1 MKLPLSP
8 RTTLSRSG
16 KALYTSSVRGLSAL
30 KRFVRIVRIVLSK
43 IDFSLSFLN
52 TRNQIAKQFEMTV
65 IKPSAFIGVYL
76 CSSVVIFSS
85 LSSVEVKLKDI
96 SRIQG
101 LRDNQIT
108 GYGIVTG
115 LSGTGDTKSAVTN
128 EAMKNYLKNQ
138 GLGNAKGANITR
150 NIASVLIT
158 ATIPSHA
165 RVGDKID
172 VTIASIGDARSLEGG
187 VLIQSPLK
195 GANNEVVAVASG
207 VLSFGGKDNNRSS
220 QPYNATSYLYG
231 NTANVFTGS
240 SHTKNSPKTVGTIVA
255 GAIVEKEMKSDFFQN
270 GIKDNKEDSNEI
282 KDLKYRIIL
291 ENQDFATL
299 DAVRKQ
305 IKEKLKI
312 DAIAVSP
319 TEIEVSFPKSDETL
333 TVLAS
338 IENLQVTP
346 DGKAKVVINERTGTI
361 VMGANVTVDEVAISK
376 QGINVIISN
385 KKKDSD
391 DTKVELISVIQEG
404 TKVSDIVDALNK
416 IGASTKD
423 IIAILEG
430 MKKAGAL
437 HAEVIVQ

>member
-1 MKLPLSP
+1 MKLQSP
-8 RTTLSRSG
+8 RNLFKNTTD
-16 KALYTSSVRGLSAL
+16 KHRGHRYEL
-30 KRFVRIVRIVLSK
+30 I
-43 IDFSLSFLN
+43 
-52 TRNQIAKQFEMTV
+52 
-65 IKPSAFIGVYL
+65 PSAFIGVHRCAVLSLSKYA
-76 CSSVVIFSS
+76 SVVIFLFFLP
-85 LSSVEVKLKDI
+85 LSAVEVKLKDI

-150 NIASVLIT
+150 NIASVFIT

-165 RVGDKID
+165 RLGDKID
-172 VTIASIGDARSLEGG
+172 VTVSSIGDARSLEGG

-195 GANNEVVAVASG
+195 GANNEIVAVASG

-240 SHTKNSPKTVGTIVA
+240 SHTKNSPKTVGTIVG
-255 GAIVEKEMKSDFFQN
+255 GAIVEKEIKSEFFA
-270 GIKDNKEDSNEI
+270 KDN
-282 KDLKYRIIL
+282 KYRIIL

-299 DAVRKQ
+299 SSVDQ
-305 IKEKLKI
+305 LIKDRVKVETKVL
-312 DAIAVSP
+312 SP
-319 TEIEVSFPKSDETL
+319 TEIEVTIPDESAIVSTL
-333 TVLAS
+333 AA

-346 DGKAKVVINERTGTI
+346 DGKARVVINERTGTI

-391 DTKVELISVIQEG
+391 DTKVELISVIEEG
-404 TKVSDIVDALNK
+404 TRVSDIVDALNK

>member
-1 MKLPLSP
+1 
-8 RTTLSRSG
+8 
-16 KALYTSSVRGLSAL
+16 
-30 KRFVRIVRIVLSK
+30 
-43 IDFSLSFLN
+43 
-52 TRNQIAKQFEMTV
+52 MTV

-85 LSSVEVKLKDI
+85 LFSVEVKLKDI

-172 VTIASIGDARSLEGG
+172 VTVASIGDARSLEGG

>member
-85 LSSVEVKLKDI
+85 LFSVEVKLKDI

-172 VTIASIGDARSLEGG
+172 VTVASIGDARSLEGG

>member
-65 IKPSAFIGVYL
+65 KPSAFIGVYL

-85 LSSVEVKLKDI
+85 LFSVEVKLKDI

>member
-1 MKLPLSP
+1 
-8 RTTLSRSG
+8 
-16 KALYTSSVRGLSAL
+16 
-30 KRFVRIVRIVLSK
+30 
-43 IDFSLSFLN
+43 
-52 TRNQIAKQFEMTV
+52 
-65 IKPSAFIGVYL
+65 
-76 CSSVVIFSS
+76 
-85 LSSVEVKLKDI
+85 
-96 SRIQG
+96 
-101 LRDNQIT
+101 
-108 GYGIVTG
+108 
-115 LSGTGDTKSAVTN
+115 
-128 EAMKNYLKNQ
+128 MKNYLKNQ

-158 ATIPSHA
+158 AIIPSHA

-172 VTIASIGDARSLEGG
+172 VTVASIGDARSLEGG

-270 GIKDNKEDSNEI
+270 GIKDNKEDNNEI
-282 KDLKYRIIL
+282 KDIKYRLIL

-299 DAVRKQ
+299 DAVRQ
-305 IKEKLKI
+305 LII
-312 DAIAVSP
+312 DRVKVGASPISP
-319 TEIEVSFPKSDETL
+319 TEIEISIPKAEEPL
-333 TVLAS
+333 KILAA

>member
-1 MKLPLSP
+1 MKIFKCHSHA
-8 RTTLSRSG
+8 
-16 KALYTSSVRGLSAL
+16 KALGATKRRVDFLSGISISKSLYFPTFISVHTFNRLSA
-30 KRFVRIVRIVLSK
+30 S
-43 IDFSLSFLN
+43 
-52 TRNQIAKQFEMTV
+52 
-65 IKPSAFIGVYL
+65 L
-76 CSSVVIFSS
+76 CSSLVIS
-85 LSSVEVKLKDI
+85 LFLILTQSIFSVEVKLKDI

-172 VTIASIGDARSLEGG
+172 VTVASIGDARSLEGG

-255 GAIVEKEMKSDFFQN
+255 GAIVEKEMKSDFFFEN
-270 GIKDNKEDSNEI
+270 EKDKKEDRDKNYN
-282 KDLKYRIIL
+282 KYRIVL
-291 ENQDFATL
+291 ENQDFTTL
-299 DAVRKQ
+299 SAVNQLIRDRVKV
-305 IKEKLKI
+305 ETRVL
-312 DAIAVSP
+312 SP
-319 TEIEVSFPKSDETL
+319 TEIEFTIPEDGNALTTL
-333 TVLAS
+333 AA

>member
-43 IDFSLSFLN
+43 IDFSQPYLN
-52 TRNQIAKQFEMTV
+52 AKSIIAKQFEMTV
-65 IKPSAFIGVYL
+65 KPSAFIGVYL

-85 LSSVEVKLKDI
+85 LFSVEVKLKDI

>member
-43 IDFSLSFLN
+43 IDFSQPYLN
-52 TRNQIAKQFEMTV
+52 AKSIIAKQFEMTV
-65 IKPSAFIGVYL
+65 KPSAFIGVYL

-85 LSSVEVKLKDI
+85 LFSVEVKLKDI

-172 VTIASIGDARSLEGG
+172 VTVASIGDARSLEGG

>member
-1 MKLPLSP
+1 
-8 RTTLSRSG
+8 
-16 KALYTSSVRGLSAL
+16 
-30 KRFVRIVRIVLSK
+30 
-43 IDFSLSFLN
+43 
-52 TRNQIAKQFEMTV
+52 MTV

-85 LSSVEVKLKDI
+85 LFSVEVKLKDI

>member
-1 MKLPLSP
+1 
-8 RTTLSRSG
+8 
-16 KALYTSSVRGLSAL
+16 
-30 KRFVRIVRIVLSK
+30 
-43 IDFSLSFLN
+43 
-52 TRNQIAKQFEMTV
+52 MTV
-65 IKPSAFIGVYL
+65 KPSAFIGVYL

-85 LSSVEVKLKDI
+85 LFSVEVKLKDI

>member
-1 MKLPLSP
+1 MKLNKSLNN
-8 RTTLSRSG
+8 TW
-16 KALYTSSVRGLSAL
+16 
-30 KRFVRIVRIVLSK
+30 FVRFNEFNKLRMYSVLVL
-43 IDFSLSFLN
+43 ILFLFQ
-52 TRNQIAKQFEMTV
+52 TQ
-65 IKPSAFIGVYL
+65 S
-76 CSSVVIFSS
+76 IF
-85 LSSVEVKLKDI
+85 SVEVRLKDI

-128 EAMKNYLKNQ
+128 EAIKNYLKNQ

-172 VTIASIGDARSLEGG
+172 VVVSSIGDAKTLEGG
-187 VLIQSPLK
+187 VLMQSPLK
-195 GANNEVVAVASG
+195 GANNEIVAVASG
-207 VLSFGGKDNNRSS
+207 VLSFGGKDNNRSA

-231 NTANVFTGS
+231 NTANVFTGT
-240 SHTKNSPKTVGTIVA
+240 SHTKNSPKTVGVILG
-255 GAIVEKEMKSDFFQN
+255 GAIVEKEIKGDFFQRT
-270 GIKDNKEDSNEI
+270 NKEDQENR
-282 KDLKYRIIL
+282 YRIIL

-299 DAVRKQ
+299 NSVRQQ
-305 IKEKLKI
+305 ISDKI
-312 DAIAVSP
+312 KVEPTAVSP
-319 TEIEVSFPKSDETL
+319 TEIEITIPKDQDP
-333 TVLAS
+333 VAILAQL
-338 IENLQVTP
+338 ENLTVTP

-391 DTKVELISVIQEG
+391 DTKVELISMIGEG
-404 TKVSDIVDALNK
+404 TRVSDIVDALNK

>member
-1 MKLPLSP
+1 MKLFTPSCHSRNFQSGISIKNISAYWCGVLNLPNGLKYLLMVILFFTLPLF
-8 RTTLSRSG
+8 
-16 KALYTSSVRGLSAL
+16 A
-30 KRFVRIVRIVLSK
+30 
-43 IDFSLSFLN
+43 
-52 TRNQIAKQFEMTV
+52 
-65 IKPSAFIGVYL
+65 
-76 CSSVVIFSS
+76 
-85 LSSVEVKLKDI
+85 VEVKLKDI

-138 GLGNAKGANITR
+138 GLATSKGANITR
-150 NIASVLIT
+150 NIASVLVT
-158 ATIPSHA
+158 ATISSYA

-172 VTIASIGDARSLEGG
+172 VTVSSIGDARSLEGG
-187 VLIQSPLK
+187 VLVQSPLK
-195 GANNEVVAVASG
+195 GANNEIVAVASG
-207 VLSFGGKDNNRSS
+207 VISFGGKDNNRSA

-240 SHTKNSPKTVGTIVA
+240 SHTKNSPKTVGTIIS
-255 GAIVEKEMKSDFFQN
+255 GAIVEKEIKTDFFN
-270 GIKDNKEDSNEI
+270 KDNKYT
-282 KDLKYRIIL
+282 LIL
-291 ENQDFATL
+291 ENQDFSTL
-299 DAVRKQ
+299 NMVSQ
-305 IKEKLKI
+305 SIKEKAGVETKI
-312 DAIAVSP
+312 LSP
-319 TEIEVSFPKSDETL
+319 TEIEITIPEEGNVPTTL
-333 TVLAS
+333 GV
-338 IENLQVTP
+338 IENLQVVP

-391 DTKVELISVIQEG
+391 DTKVQLITVIEEG
-404 TKVSDIVDALNK
+404 TRVSDIVDALNK

-430 MKKAGAL
+430 MKKAGSL

>member
-1 MKLPLSP
+1 MKLLLNYILILGKIVSLSP
-8 RTTLSRSG
+8 PKFSIG
-16 KALYTSSVRGLSAL
+16 GLKKL
-30 KRFVRIVRIVLSK
+30 RFPIR
-43 IDFSLSFLN
+43 DFGNDKLN
-52 TRNQIAKQFEMTV
+52 GRFIYS
-65 IKPSAFIGVYL
+65 PSAFIGVYTFGRLSASL
-76 CSSVVIFSS
+76 CPLAVIS
-85 LSSVEVKLKDI
+85 LFLILTQSIFSVEVKLKDI

-158 ATIPSHA
+158 AIIPSHA

-172 VTIASIGDARSLEGG
+172 VTVASIGDARSLEGG

-270 GIKDNKEDSNEI
+270 GIKDNKEDNNEI
-282 KDLKYRIIL
+282 KDIKYRLIL

-299 DAVRKQ
+299 DAVRQ
-305 IKEKLKI
+305 LII
-312 DAIAVSP
+312 DRVKVGASPISP
-319 TEIEVSFPKSDETL
+319 TEIEISIPKAEEPL
-333 TVLAS
+333 KILAA

>member
-1 MKLPLSP
+1 MKNTFKKF
-8 RTTLSRSG
+8 TTVEHGCTRM
-16 KALYTSSVRGLSAL
+16 L
-30 KRFVRIVRIVLSK
+30 K
-43 IDFSLSFLN
+43 SLFL
-52 TRNQIAKQFEMTV
+52 
-65 IKPSAFIGVYL
+65 FIRVYL
-76 CSSVVIFSS
+76 CSSVVIISS
-85 LSSVEVKLKDI
+85 LSAVEVKLKDI

-138 GLGNAKGANITR
+138 GLAGAGNAKGANITR
-150 NIASVLIT
+150 NIASVFIT

-165 RVGDKID
+165 RLGDKID
-172 VTIASIGDARSLEGG
+172 VTVSSIGDARSLEGG

-195 GANNEVVAVASG
+195 GANNEIVAVASG
-207 VLSFGGKDNNRSS
+207 VLSFGGKDNNRSA

-255 GAIVEKEMKSDFFQN
+255 GAIVEKEIKSEFFA
-270 GIKDNKEDSNEI
+270 KDN
-282 KDLKYRIIL
+282 KYRIIL

-299 DAVRKQ
+299 SSVDQ
-305 IKEKLKI
+305 LIKDRVKVETKVL
-312 DAIAVSP
+312 SP
-319 TEIEVSFPKSDETL
+319 TEIEVTIPDESAIVSTL
-333 TVLAS
+333 AA

-346 DGKAKVVINERTGTI
+346 DGKARVVINERTGTI

-391 DTKVELISVIQEG
+391 DTKVELISVIEEG
-404 TKVSDIVDALNK
+404 TRVSDIVDALNK

>member
-85 LSSVEVKLKDI
+85 LFSVEVKLKDI

>member
-1 MKLPLSP
+1 M
-8 RTTLSRSG
+8 
-16 KALYTSSVRGLSAL
+16 
-30 KRFVRIVRIVLSK
+30 
-43 IDFSLSFLN
+43 
-52 TRNQIAKQFEMTV
+52 AKQ
-65 IKPSAFIGVYL
+65 KAFIGVYL

-85 LSSVEVKLKDI
+85 LFSVEVKLKDI

>member
-1 MKLPLSP
+1 MKNTFKKF
-8 RTTLSRSG
+8 TTDEHGCTRM
-16 KALYTSSVRGLSAL
+16 L
-30 KRFVRIVRIVLSK
+30 K
-43 IDFSLSFLN
+43 SLFL
-52 TRNQIAKQFEMTV
+52 
-65 IKPSAFIGVYL
+65 FIRVYL
-76 CSSVVIFSS
+76 CSSVVIISS
-85 LSSVEVKLKDI
+85 LSAVEVKLKDI

-138 GLGNAKGANITR
+138 GLAGAGNAKGANITR
-150 NIASVLIT
+150 NIASVFIT

-165 RVGDKID
+165 RLGDKID
-172 VTIASIGDARSLEGG
+172 VTVSSIGDARSLEGG

-195 GANNEVVAVASG
+195 GANNEIVAVASG
-207 VLSFGGKDNNRSS
+207 VLSFGGKDNNRSA

-255 GAIVEKEMKSDFFQN
+255 GAIVEKEIKSEFFA
-270 GIKDNKEDSNEI
+270 KDN
-282 KDLKYRIIL
+282 KYRIIL

-299 DAVRKQ
+299 SSVDQ
-305 IKEKLKI
+305 LIKDRVKVETKVL
-312 DAIAVSP
+312 SP
-319 TEIEVSFPKSDETL
+319 TEIEVTIPDESAIVSTL
-333 TVLAS
+333 AA

-346 DGKAKVVINERTGTI
+346 DGKARVVINERTGTI

>member
-1 MKLPLSP
+1 M
-8 RTTLSRSG
+8 
-16 KALYTSSVRGLSAL
+16 
-30 KRFVRIVRIVLSK
+30 
-43 IDFSLSFLN
+43 
-52 TRNQIAKQFEMTV
+52 
-65 IKPSAFIGVYL
+65 
-76 CSSVVIFSS
+76 
-85 LSSVEVKLKDI
+85 
-96 SRIQG
+96 
-101 LRDNQIT
+101 
-108 GYGIVTG
+108 
-115 LSGTGDTKSAVTN
+115 
-128 EAMKNYLKNQ
+128 
-138 GLGNAKGANITR
+138 
-150 NIASVLIT
+150 
-158 ATIPSHA
+158 
-165 RVGDKID
+165 
-172 VTIASIGDARSLEGG
+172 
-187 VLIQSPLK
+187 IQSPLK

-255 GAIVEKEMKSDFFQN
+255 GAIVEKEMKSDFFFEN
-270 GIKDNKEDSNEI
+270 EKDKKEDRDKNYN
-282 KDLKYRIIL
+282 KYRIVL
-291 ENQDFATL
+291 ENQDFTTL
-299 DAVRKQ
+299 SAVNQQ
-305 IKEKLKI
+305 IRDKVKI
-312 DAIAVSP
+312 DTRVLSP
-319 TEIEVSFPKSDETL
+319 TEIEFTVPDDGNALTTL
-333 TVLAS
+333 AA

-346 DGKAKVVINERTGTI
+346 EGKAKVVINERTGTI